1 MMNVFPDPLRL
12 ELQQHQKWRL
22 LAPLSFMDP
31 VHGRLTLPA
40 GFATDLASIR
50 TVRSVAVVGWL
61 LAVLLQLLP
70 WAWMAQTSALV
81 GLLALALYAAVAG
94 YGHAAAA
101 LHDGLYR
108 AAELNRWQ
116 CDAVFY
122 RALRAEGVARWR
134 AGLMWAGVRLGGW
147 RRYGRSG

>member
-1 MMNVFPDPLRL
+1 MNPFPDPLRL
-12 ELQQHQKWRL
+12 ELQQHRKWRL
-22 LAPLSFMDP
+22 LAPLSFLDP
-31 VHGRLTLPA
+31 VQGRLTLPA

-50 TVRSVAVVGWL
+50 AVRSVAVVGLL
-61 LAVLLQLLP
+61 LAALLQLLP
-70 WAWMAQTSALV
+70 WGWLPHAVALV
-81 GLLALALYAAVAG
+81 GLLALVLYAVVTG

-108 AAELNRWQ
+108 AAVLSRWQ

-134 AGLMWAGVRLGGW
+134 AGLMWVGVRLGGW